1 MAPVNPDTVT
11 HLSACMDGLEH
22 MMRDLHIARQDVHK
36 QLLQL
41 ELRMAETDVRR
52 QLAELN
58 DGPQV
63 NDGPPH

>member
-1 MAPVNPDTVT
+1 
-11 HLSACMDGLEH
+11 MDGLDQIA
-22 MMRDLHIARQDVHK
+22 RDLHIAHQDIHK

-41 ELRMAETDVRR
+41 ELCVAETDARR

-58 DGPQV
+58 DGPQG